1 MNSAIRRRKLGP
13 ESKLK
18 IMCESQLTED
28 DDYSAGASGEMAGER
43 PVKADGAA
51 PGPGQGARSDTLS
64 LIAPENPERT
74 RIDLLLSRMVPQ
86 FSRARLQEWLEAG
99 RVTVDGASA
108 GAKTRV
114 KGGEQLEIKV
124 APDPEE
130 TAFSAEN
137 IPLDIVF
144 EDATLIVL
152 NKPAGLVVHPAA
164 GNWSGTALNGL
175 LHHAPQLAGVPR
187 AGIVHRLDK
196 ETTGLMVVAKT
207 VEAQTHLVRQLQ
219 AHTVKRNYL
228 AVVAGQVR
236 AGGTVNAPIGR
247 HPSNR
252 MQMAVLRAED
262 AGAKAAVTHYAPRA
276 LYARGASLIECR
288 LETGRTH
295 QIRVHMRHIGHAL
308 VGDQVYGTQPSRSWF
323 GRQALHA
330 QKLALTHPNS
340 GREVAFEAA
349 PPADL
354 AELINQME
362 KE

>member
-1 MNSAIRRRKLGP
+1 MR
-13 ESKLK
+13 
-18 IMCESQLTED
+18 ESQLNED
-28 DDYSAGASGEMAGER
+28 EDYSAAAEVETA
-43 PVKADGAA
+43 GAA
-51 PGPGQGARSDTLS
+51 PGSEPETLR
-64 LIAPENPERT
+64 LTAPENPHRV
-74 RIDLLLSRMVPQ
+74 RIDLLLSRLVPQ

-99 RVTVDGASA
+99 RVTVDGAA
-108 GAKTRV
+108 AAAKTRL
-114 KGGEQLEIKV
+114 KGGERIAIEV
-124 APDPEE
+124 APDPQE
-130 TAFSAEN
+130 TAFTAEN

-196 ETTGLMVVAKT
+196 DTTGLMVVAKT

-228 AVVAGQVR
+228 AVVAGTVR

>member
-1 MNSAIRRRKLGP
+1 MNSPISRRKLGQ
-13 ESKLK
+13 ELELK
-18 IMCESQLTED
+18 IMRESQLNED
-28 DDYSAGASGEMAGER
+28 EDYSAGASGEMAGER
-43 PVKADGAA
+43 LGEAGGTV
-51 PGPGQGARSDTLS
+51 PGPVPDILRML
-64 LIAPENPERT
+64 APENPERT

-99 RVTVDGASA
+99 RVTADGAIA

-114 KGGEQLEIKV
+114 KGGELLEIKV

-144 EDATLIVL
+144 EDAALIVL

-207 VEAQTHLVRQLQ
+207 VAAQTHLVRQLQ

-236 AGGTVNAPIGR
+236 AGGTVNAPVGR

-252 MQMAVLRAED
+252 MQMAVLRDED
-262 AGAKAAVTHYAPRA
+262 AGAKPAVTHYAPLA
-276 LYARGASLIECR
+276 LYERGASLVECR

-295 QIRVHMRHIGHAL
+295 QIRVHMRHLGHAL
-308 VGDQVYGTQPSRSWF
+308 VGDQVYGTQPSRGWF

-330 QKLALTHPNS
+330 KKLELTHPKS
-340 GREVAFEAA
+340 GRQVRFEAA
-349 PPADL
+349 PPADM
-354 AELINQME
+354 AELIQQLE
-362 KE
+362 GA